1 MHYTESSI
9 NNLPRVQ
16 RLNLINSITGIKP
29 GNLIGTKS
37 NAGISN
43 LAIISSVVHLG
54 SNPPYI
60 GFILRP
66 STIDRRDTYENIIEN
81 CFYTINHIPSNFVE
95 QAHYTSAKF
104 DKEISEFEQCKF
116 TEEYLSDFP
125 APFVKESKLK
135 IGLKHVESIPI
146 SINNTMMI
154 VGKVLHIFGDSKAL
168 SPEGYLDLDLLD
180 SAGIGGLN
188 TYYKLKKIKQ
198 FPYAR
203 VAELPQFSK

>member
-1 MHYTESSI
+1 MHFTESTI
-9 NNLPRVQ
+9 KNLPRVQ
-16 RLNLINSITGIKP
+16 RLNLINSITGVKP

-37 NAGISN
+37 NTGISN

-54 SNPPYI
+54 SDPPYI

-66 STIDRRDTYENIIEN
+66 SKFERRDTYENIIEN
-81 CFYTINHIPSNFVE
+81 SFYTINHIPTNLIE

-125 APFVKESKLK
+125 APFVKESGLK

-154 VGKVLHIFGDSKAL
+154 VGEVLHIYGDSKAL
-168 SPEGYLDLDLLD
+168 SPEGYLDLDLLN
-180 SAGIGGLN
+180 STGIGGLN

-203 VAELPQFSK
+203 VEELPKFSQ

>member
-1 MHYTESSI
+1 MHYTESTI
-9 NNLPRVQ
+9 KNLTRVQ

-66 STIDRRDTYENIIEN
+66 STVVRRDTYENIIEN
-81 CFYTINHIPSNFVE
+81 RFYTINHIPSNFVE

-125 APFVKESKLK
+125 APFVKESRLK

-168 SPEGYLDLDLLD
+168 SPEGYLDLERLD